1 MVKSTSTKELIEQ
14 WQLSE
19 KKTFWNPLLP
29 FFFFF
34 LQLTEILP
42 SWYSWCKAVCVS
54 PSPRSMGGH
63 YRLSRVISW
72 GRIQYLTLC
81 SLTGPF
87 PLRTPVLLSQPLT
100 HRWNHWCVTRG
111 SSLKEEKGL
120 TAAAE
125 PIKWCRVMWERS
137 LSNPWLTSILL
148 QSHSPLSCAN
158 TVIFLLGRWGK
169 CYVVIL
175 PLFM

>member
-34 LQLTEILP
+34 CNLQKSCLVDILGA
-42 SWYSWCKAVCVS
+42 KLCV
-54 PSPRSMGGH
+54 PLQALVLWGGH

-100 HRWNHWCVTRG
+100 RRWNHWCVTRG
-111 SSLKEEKGL
+111 RSLKEEKGL

-125 PIKWCRVMWERS
+125 TMKWCRVMWERS

-148 QSHSPLSCAN
+148 QSHSPLSCA
-158 TVIFLLGRWGK
+158 TAVIFLLRRWGK